1 MKERY
6 RHKTMTLDPD
16 EFIQHFLLHVLPS
29 GFHRIRLYG
38 LITSTTRKDNL
49 ALARAPL
56 HIALLSTMTE
66 WLRPAASSFEALHG
80 IGPKRLLHPK
90 AVIAITFTVNNSERP
105 LIRVARI
112 WLVSGLLGGERLRD
126 VAA

>member
-1 MKERY
+1 MWRFEVPFENF
-6 RHKTMTLDPD
+6 D
-16 EFIQHFLLHVLPS
+16 
-29 GFHRIRLYG
+29 RICCVTG
-38 LITSTTRKDNL
+38 PCTT
-49 ALARAPL
+49 P
-56 HIALLSTMTE
+56 HSLLSTMTE